1 MKISFLYDLENYVCK
16 TYITK
21 IEKSFSLYGLIS
33 FSGKPIK
40 NKPVSLILPQ
50 NKLKFNVERDIFL
63 KKLSFEVKKFNK
75 KIPVVTLR
83 DNILNFGIL
92 CTQKNK
98 EVGEK
103 RKIS

>member
-1 MKISFLYDLENYVCK
+1 M
-16 TYITK
+16 
-21 IEKSFSLYGLIS
+21 
-33 FSGKPIK
+33 
-40 NKPVSLILPQ
+40 SLILPQ